1 MLEAYRHHAAERAA
15 LGIPPLPL
23 DPQQTAQVI
32 ELLKN
37 PPAGEEQFL
46 LDLIVN
52 RVPAGV
58 DDAAKVKASYLAALA
73 FGSETNALISRE
85 RATELL
91 GTMLGGYNVAPLIQ
105 LLDDA
110 QVGAIAADALKNT
123 LLVFDQFHDVE
134 EKARAGNANAKAVL
148 QSWADAEWFTRH
160 PEVPQ
165 SLTITVFKVPG
176 ETNTDD
182 LSPAPDA
189 TTRPDIPLHALAMLK
204 NKRPDAPFVPEED
217 GKRGPIAEILRLKD
231 KGHLVAYV
239 GDVVGTGSSRK
250 SATNSVLW
258 FTGDDIP
265 HIPNKRAGGVC
276 LGGKIAP
283 IFYNTMEDA
292 GALPIELDVSQM
304 EHGDVIELR
313 PYEGKALKDGKQIAS
328 FQLKSE
334 VLLDEVR
341 AGGRIPLIIGRG
353 LTAKARESLGLA
365 PTDLFR
371 LPVVPPDTGKG
382 FSLAQK
388 MVGRAC
394 GLAEGKG
401 MRPGT

>member
-217 GKRGPIAEILRLKD
+217 GKRGPIAEILR
-231 KGHLVAYV
+231 
-239 GDVVGTGSSRK
+239 R
-250 SATNSVLW
+250 
-258 FTGDDIP
+258 
-265 HIPNKRAGGVC
+265 C
-276 LGGKIAP
+276 
-283 IFYNTMEDA
+283 
-292 GALPIELDVSQM
+292 
-304 EHGDVIELR
+304 
-313 PYEGKALKDGKQIAS
+313 
-328 FQLKSE
+328 
-334 VLLDEVR
+334 
-341 AGGRIPLIIGRG
+341 
-353 LTAKARESLGLA
+353 
-365 PTDLFR
+365 
-371 LPVVPPDTGKG
+371 
-382 FSLAQK
+382 
-388 MVGRAC
+388 
-394 GLAEGKG
+394 
-401 MRPGT
+401 